1 MTKWI
6 GWRKRKRLPQVPPYK
21 GHTDPTEYLE
31 NYEGQMASKGIS
43 NKAASYLLPHTRKGN
58 AKASFKSVPSESV
71 SLWKQ
76 L

>member
-6 GWRKRKRLPQVPPYK
+6 GWRKRKRLPQVPLYK

-31 NYEGQMASKGIS
+31 NYEGQMASKGIF
-43 NKAASYLLPHTRKGN
+43 NKADSYLLPHTWKGN
-58 AKASFKSVPSESV
+58 AKASFKSLLSESI
-71 SLWKQ
+71 SLRKQ